1 MRETNEWRYK
11 LCHCVNKIQNVAYL
25 NIPFT
30 YNDTDLF
37 SLSACAWVRVVWLIR
52 LHYGTWVQVV
62 LDCTMEPHVFVEMF
76 LVDFRFFYWPLRGC
90 TGDLGKSRP
99 LKTIPQRNWKQPQ
112 NGRQQSHCL
121 PPPLSQLSIWATVQS
136 PYLFSFVNITRRNWW
151 SLLIIWNMFYSFT

>member
-1 MRETNEWRYK
+1 MSLTWISLLLIMTQTFSVWA
-11 LCHCVNKIQNVAYL
+11 LCLGPGCVTL
-25 NIPFT
+25 M
-30 YNDTDLF
+30 
-37 SLSACAWVRVVWLIR
+37 R

-76 LVDFRFFYWPLRGC
+76 LGDFRFFYWPLRGC

-99 LKTIPQRNWKQPQ
+99 LKTIPQCNWKQPQ

-136 PYLFSFVNITRRNWW
+136 PYIFVFVCKHNSQELMIGANY
-151 SLLIIWNMFYSFT
+151 LKHVLQFYLTT